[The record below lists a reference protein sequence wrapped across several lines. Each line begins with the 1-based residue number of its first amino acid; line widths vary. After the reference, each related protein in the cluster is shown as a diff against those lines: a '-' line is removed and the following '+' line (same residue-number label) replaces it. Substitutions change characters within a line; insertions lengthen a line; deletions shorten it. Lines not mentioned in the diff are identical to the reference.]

1 MKKEVLIGLT
11 YGDPAG
17 VGPEI
22 LLKTLKNW
30 SFNTKPIIFGSREIF
45 LDKKNLNEFIF
56 YLPKKQE
63 IKVLLGK
70 LSKET
75 GKHSYY
81 CLKSAVE
88 YCLKNRL
95 NSLVTGPVSKEAVS
109 LAGIPFVGQTEAIA
123 KICKI
128 SSDNVI
134 MMFSASDLRI
144 ALFTR
149 HTSIKDVPSRLK
161 KDKLKSFLLLLNS
174 ELKQKF
180 KIKNP
185 RIAVL
190 GLNPHAGENGLFG
203 NEEKLIINPVID
215 ILKSKGLNVFGPFS
229 PDSSLAYAG
238 QNYLCK
244 KKQKYDSY
252 VSFYHDQSLPMFKA
266 IAGFD
271 GVNVTLGLPF
281 LRVSVDHGTAF
292 DIAGKNKA
300 SNKGLIS
307 AIRFVE
313 NLASN

>member
-17 VGPEI
+17 IGPEI

-30 SFNTKPIIFGSREIF
+30 SFKSKPIILGKEV
-45 LDKKNLNEFIF
+45 LKKE
-56 YLPKKQE
+56 E
-63 IKVLLGK
+63 IKVGFGK
-70 LSKET
+70 FSKET
-75 GKHSYY
+75 GKHSYD
-81 CLKSAVE
+81 CLKYAVE
-88 YCLKNRL
+88 FCLKN
-95 NSLVTGPVSKEAVS
+95 NIKALVTGPVSKEAVS
-109 LAGIPFVGQTEAIA
+109 LAGVSFIGQTEAIA

-128 SSDNVI
+128 SSDDVI
-134 MMFSASDLRI
+134 MMFSASDFRI

-149 HTSIKDVPSRLK
+149 HVPIKKVSDALT
-161 KDKLKSFLLLLNS
+161 KDKLRKFLLLLNS

-185 RIAVL
+185 SIAVL

-203 NEEKLIINPVID
+203 SEEKLIINPVIAE
-215 ILKSKGLNVFGPFS
+215 LKKQGLNVFGPFS
-229 PDSSLAYAG
+229 PDSALASAG
-238 QNYLCK
+238 QNYLLK

-252 VSFYHDQSLPMFKA
+252 VSFYHDQCLPLFKA
-266 IAGFD
+266 IAGFN

-300 SNKGLIS
+300 SNKGLTS
-307 AIRFVE
+307 AIKFVE
-313 NLASN
+313 NLN